1 MQFDALFTD
10 GLYFEISKS
19 AIETARRIKNALNE
33 RGYKILIDSPT
44 NQTFVV
50 MENDKLLEFVKKVQ
64 YDFWERYD
72 DEHTV
77 IRLCTSWATTNE
89 DVDELIKLL

>member
-1 MQFDALFTD
+1 MLYFIN

-19 AIETARRIKNALNE
+19 AIDTARRIKEALIE
-33 RGYKILIDSPT
+33 RGYKIFIDSPT

-50 MENDKLLEFVKKVQ
+50 MENDKLAEFGGNVQ
-64 YDFWERYD
+64 YGFWERYD
-72 DEHTV
+72 DTHTV
-77 IRLCTSWATTNE
+77 IRLCTSWATSND